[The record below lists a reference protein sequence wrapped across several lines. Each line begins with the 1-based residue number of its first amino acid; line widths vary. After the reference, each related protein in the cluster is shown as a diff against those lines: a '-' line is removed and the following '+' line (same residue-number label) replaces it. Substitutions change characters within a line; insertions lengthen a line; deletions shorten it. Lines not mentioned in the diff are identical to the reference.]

1 MPKLTVYGAPWCA
14 DTRMAK
20 RVLDNVGVAYD
31 WVDVDEDTE
40 GEAYVK
46 EVSNG
51 MRVIPVLVFDDG
63 DMLVEPS
70 RSELTEKLDARSDG
84 STSS

>member
-14 DTRMAK
+14 DTRMAR
-20 RVLDNVGVAYD
+20 RVLENIDVAYD

-51 MRVIPVLVFDDG
+51 MRVIPVLVFENG
-63 DMLVEPS
+63 DTLIEPS
-70 RSELTEKLDARSDG
+70 RSELTKRLESQ
-84 STSS
+84 